1 MRQLGRPLIPE
12 LGAFTNEGNTPFAT
26 NAPRIETLSASRLST
41 VSHYNQA
48 AVSNTLNPS
57 SLRRLIRY
65 VAPYRVMIA
74 AAALLFILSTAL
86 NLAFPLISGQLVN
99 AVTGVPIGLS
109 AEQIIGVLIA
119 VFVARALVDIGSQ
132 MLLAQAGEAVTRDLR
147 QEVYAHLQTLGLGFF
162 ANRRT
167 GELTS
172 RLSSDVT
179 VVRTALVNNLATLVS
194 SLLTV
199 IGSAALIVT
208 INWRLTAIVVLVFP
222 LATILTRLY
231 SHLLRPQAT
240 QVQDKLADASAVAE
254 EAINGVRVVKAFG
267 REAYEIQ
274 RFNAA
279 SQAAFRSAL
288 RLARIRAT
296 FGPLIGLMFFFS
308 LVGILWFGSREVSA
322 GRLSAGDLV
331 AFLIYGGVIAG
342 GISGLANIITQ
353 FQEAIGATRRLFEI
367 LDTPPEVR
375 DAPDARPIAS
385 VQGRITLER
394 VCFAYEQGVEVLHDI
409 SLEIAPGEVLA
420 LVGPSG
426 AGKSTLFNLIPRFY
440 DPTSGVVRLDGHDLR
455 TLTIASLRANI
466 AIVPQDTLL
475 FSGTVR
481 ENILYG
487 NLAASEAEM
496 VAAAQA
502 ANAHDFIQALPQGYD
517 TLVGE
522 RGIKLSGGQRQRIA
536 IARAIL
542 KNPRI
547 LLLDEATSSLDSESE
562 GLVQEA
568 LSRLMAGRTTIIIA
582 HRLST
587 VQIADRIAVLDKG
600 RLIELGTHEALMAH
614 QGLYYKLY
622 TLQFELDGQAGAPNN
637 GTDEAYARPPA
648 AQRRRRLSPL
658 ALFNGESL

>member
-1 MRQLGRPLIPE
+1 MS
-12 LGAFTNEGNTPFAT
+12 AT
-26 NAPRIETLSASRLST
+26 TGT
-41 VSHYNQA
+41 
-48 AVSNTLNPS
+48 S
-57 SLRRLIRY
+57 SLRRLLPY
-65 VAPYRVMIA
+65 VAPYRAVVA
-74 AAALLFILSTAL
+74 AAALLFIVSTAL

-99 AVTGVPIGLS
+99 AVTGVSVGPS
-109 AEQIIGVLIA
+109 AEQIIGLLIG
-119 VFVARALVDIGSQ
+119 VFVVRAGVDIGSQ
-132 MLLAQAGEAVTRDLR
+132 LLLAYAGEAVTRDLR
-147 QEVYAHLQTLGLGFF
+147 QDVYAHLQTLGLGFF

-199 IGSAALIVT
+199 IGSAALIVA
-208 INWRLTAIVVLVFP
+208 INWRLTAVVVAVLP
-222 LATILTRLY
+222 LTTILARLY
-231 SHLLRPQAT
+231 SRSLRPQAT
-240 QVQDKLADASAVAE
+240 RVQDKLADANAVAE

-267 REAYEIQ
+267 REGYEIA

-279 SQAAFRSAL
+279 SQEAFRSAL

-342 GISGLANIITQ
+342 GISGLANIVTQ
-353 FQEAIGATRRLFEI
+353 FQEAVGATRRLFEI

-375 DAPDARPIAS
+375 DAPDARPIGM
-385 VQGRITLER
+385 VQGRITFER

-440 DPTSGVVRLDGHDLR
+440 DPTSGVIRLDGHDLR

-487 NLAASEAEM
+487 NLEASEAEM
-496 VAAAQA
+496 IAAAQA
-502 ANAHDFIQALPQGYD
+502 ANAHEFIQALPQGYD

-522 RGIKLSGGQRQRIA
+522 RGVKLSGGQRQRIA

-568 LSRLMAGRTTIIIA
+568 LSRLMQGRTTIIIA

-587 VQIADRIAVLDKG
+587 VQIANRIAVLDKG
-600 RLIELGTHEALMAH
+600 RLVELGPHDALMA
-614 QGLYYKLY
+614 QRGLYYKLY
-622 TLQFELDGQAGAPNN
+622 TLQFELNGQAGEDDVAGEGP
-637 GTDEAYARPPA
+637 ARASA
-648 AQRRRRLSPL
+648 AQRRRGLSPL
-658 ALFNGESL
+658 ALFGV

>member
-1 MRQLGRPLIPE
+1 MSATLG
-12 LGAFTNEGNTPFAT
+12 T
-26 NAPRIETLSASRLST
+26 
-41 VSHYNQA
+41 
-48 AVSNTLNPS
+48 S
-57 SLRRLIRY
+57 SLRRLIPY
-65 VAPYRVMIA
+65 VAPYRAMVA
-74 AAALLFILSTAL
+74 AAALLFIVSTAL

-99 AVTGVPIGLS
+99 AVTGAATGLS
-109 AEQIIGVLIA
+109 AEQIIGILIG
-119 VFVARALVDIGSQ
+119 VFVARAIIDIGSQ
-132 MLLAQAGEAVTRDLR
+132 VLLAQAGEAVTRDLR
-147 QEVYAHLQTLGLGFF
+147 QAVYAHLQMLSLGFF

-172 RLSSDVT
+172 RLSSDVA

-199 IGSAALIVT
+199 VGSAALIVT
-208 INWRLTAIVVLVFP
+208 INWRLTAVVIAVFP
-222 LATILTRLY
+222 LASILARLY
-231 SHLLRPQAT
+231 SRSLSPQAT
-240 QVQDKLADASAVAE
+240 QVQDRLADASAVAE

-267 REAYEIQ
+267 RERYEIQ

-279 SQAAFRSAL
+279 SQESFRSAL

-342 GISGLANIITQ
+342 GISGLANIVTQ
-353 FQEAIGATRRLFEI
+353 FQEAVGATRRLFEI
-367 LDTPPEVR
+367 LDTPAEVR
-375 DAPDARPIAS
+375 DAPDARPIEA
-385 VQGRITLER
+385 VRGQITFER
-394 VCFAYEQGVEVLHDI
+394 VCFAYENGVQVLRDI
-409 SLEIAPGEVLA
+409 SLEIAPGEILA

-440 DPTSGVVRLDGHDLR
+440 DPTSGAIRLDGHDLR
-455 TLTIASLRANI
+455 TLTLASLRANI

-487 NLAASEAEM
+487 NLEASEAEM
-496 VAAAQA
+496 IAAAKA
-502 ANAHDFIQALPQGYD
+502 ANAHEFIQALPQGYD
-517 TLVGE
+517 ALVGE

-568 LSRLMAGRTTIIIA
+568 LSRLMQGRTTIIIA

-600 RLIELGTHEALMAH
+600 RLVELGTHDALMAQ
-614 QGLYYKLY
+614 QGLYYRLY
-622 TLQFELDGQAGAPNN
+622 TLQFELGEQGSESGANGAQALPA
-637 GTDEAYARPPA
+637 A
-648 AQRRRRLSPL
+648 AQRRRALSPL
-658 ALFNGESL
+658 RLFNTELL

>member
-1 MRQLGRPLIPE
+1 MR
-12 LGAFTNEGNTPFAT
+12 
-26 NAPRIETLSASRLST
+26 ST
-41 VSHYNQA
+41 VNHYNQSS
-48 AVSNTLNPS
+48 VSTTLNPS
-57 SLRRLIRY
+57 SLRRLTHY
-65 VAPYRVMIA
+65 VAPYRLMIA

-99 AVTGVPIGLS
+99 AVTGIPVGLS
-109 AEQIIGVLIA
+109 AEQIISILIA
-119 VFVARALVDIGSQ
+119 VFVARAFVDIGSQ
-132 MLLAQAGEAVTRDLR
+132 MLLAHAGEAVTRDLR

-222 LATILTRLY
+222 LATIVARLY

-240 QVQDKLADASAVAE
+240 QVQDKLADANAVAE

-267 REAYEIQ
+267 REAYEVQ
-274 RFNAA
+274 RFDAA

-296 FGPLIGLMFFFS
+296 FGPLIGLMFFFP

-322 GRLSAGDLV
+322 GRLSAGELV

-342 GISGLANIITQ
+342 GISSLANIVTQ

-375 DAPDARPIAS
+375 DAPDARPIES
-385 VQGRITLER
+385 VQGRITLEQ
-394 VCFAYEQGVEVLHDI
+394 VCFAYEQGIEVLHDI

-487 NLAASEAEM
+487 NLEASEAEM
-496 VAAAQA
+496 IAAAKA
-502 ANAHDFIQALPQGYD
+502 ANAHEFIQALPQGYD

-522 RGIKLSGGQRQRIA
+522 RGIKLSGGQRQRVA

-568 LSRLMAGRTTIIIA
+568 LSRLMQGRTTIIIA

-600 RLIELGTHEALMAH
+600 RLVELGTHEALMAR

-622 TLQFELDGQAGAPNN
+622 TLQFELDGQLKAPNSEREE
-637 GTDEAYARPPA
+637 TYTRPSA